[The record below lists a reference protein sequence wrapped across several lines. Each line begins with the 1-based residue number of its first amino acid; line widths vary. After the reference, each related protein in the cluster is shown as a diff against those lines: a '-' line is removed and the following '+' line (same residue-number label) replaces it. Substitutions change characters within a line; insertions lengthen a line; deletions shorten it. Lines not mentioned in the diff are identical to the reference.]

1 MPSHS
6 TKSRTHPRS
15 QIQIVARNAVQ
26 HSQNTQ
32 STETLGHLDKL
43 GRLSSPRAY
52 ILEGVLT
59 PAYGLDL
66 TLTPTD
72 VGDDGDGEMTS
83 AGLYNVQN

>member
-1 MPSHS
+1 
-6 TKSRTHPRS
+6 
-15 QIQIVARNAVQ
+15 
-26 HSQNTQ
+26 
-32 STETLGHLDKL
+32 
-43 GRLSSPRAY
+43 
-52 ILEGVLT
+52 LT